1 MKENR
6 EELDRLLEEM
16 AEETPEMPA
25 DFHARWTKQ
34 IQEEQKTRRHSE
46 RTRQTRYILSAA
58 ALFVFLVGGT
68 LITRG
73 WNKRNQA
80 VTAPAPQAQVMYS
93 VDAAG
98 SNALKADVLQAAEE
112 REEAAEAD
120 NAAPME
126 EAPVMAAQMKEA
138 SGMAGNAAEDAAEAA
153 EEEVFYEVAEA
164 PDMMMAEAAESA
176 AEEEVYGEAAEAP
189 AMKEAAKDAAAK
201 RAEEPAEAAAAAGT
215 AETETAAVKETGK
228 TEAAAK
234 PAEAPKEENGFIS
247 FMRDFARFSLKALGV
262 LAVIAAVAAAVIAG
276 RRYISKNN
284 SKK

>member
-6 EELDRLLEEM
+6 EELDRLLEEI

-34 IQEEQKTRRHSE
+34 IQEEQKTHKHSE

-58 ALFVFLVGGT
+58 ALFVFLIGGT
-68 LITRG
+68 LITRE
-73 WNKRNQA
+73 WNRRHPA
-80 VTAPAPQAQVMYS
+80 VTAPAPQVQVMYS

-98 SNALKADVLQAAEE
+98 SNALKADALQAAEE

-120 NAAPME
+120 NGAPMGAAP
-126 EAPVMAAQMKEA
+126 
-138 SGMAGNAAEDAAEAA
+138 AGNAMESAQ
-153 EEEVFYEVAEA
+153 EEEILYEAAEA
-164 PDMMMAEAAESA
+164 PDMMMAEAAES
-176 AEEEVYGEAAEAP
+176 
-189 AMKEAAKDAAAK
+189 AAK

-215 AETETAAVKETGK
+215 TETEAAAVKETGK

-262 LAVIAAVAAAVIAG
+262 LAVIAGLAAAVIAG

>member
-34 IQEEQKTRRHSE
+34 IQEEQKAHKHSE

-73 WNKRNQA
+73 WNRRHPA
-80 VTAPAPQAQVMYS
+80 VTAPAPQAQVVYS

-98 SNALKADVLQAAEE
+98 SNALKADALQAAEE

-120 NAAPME
+120 NGAPMGAAP
-126 EAPVMAAQMKEA
+126 
-138 SGMAGNAAEDAAEAA
+138 AGNAMESAAESA
-153 EEEVFYEVAEA
+153 EEEEILYEAAEA
-164 PDMMMAEAAESA
+164 PDMIMAEAAEST

-234 PAEAPKEENGFIS
+234 PAEALKEENGFIS

-262 LAVIAAVAAAVIAG
+262 LAVIAAVAAAIITG
-276 RRYISKNN
+276 RRIIRRNNSQNN

>member
-1 MKENR
+1 VKENR

-34 IQEEQKTRRHSE
+34 IQEEQKAHKHSE

-80 VTAPAPQAQVMYS
+80 VTAPAPQAKVMYS
-93 VDAAG
+93 VDAGGA
-98 SNALKADVLQAAEE
+98 AMQADALQAAEE

-120 NAAPME
+120 KAAPME

-138 SGMAGNAAEDAAEAA
+138 SGMAGNA
-153 EEEVFYEVAEA
+153 AEA

-189 AMKEAAKDAAAK
+189 AMKEAVKDAAAK
-201 RAEEPAEAAAAAGT
+201 RAEEPADAAAAAGT
-215 AETETAAVKETGK
+215 AETEAAAVKETGK

-247 FMRDFARFSLKALGV
+247 FMRDFANFSLKALGV
-262 LAVIAAVAAAVIAG
+262 LAVIAGLAAAVIAG

>member
-34 IQEEQKTRRHSE
+34 IQEEQKAHKHSE

-73 WNKRNQA
+73 WNRRHPA

-98 SNALKADVLQAAEE
+98 SNALKADALQTAEE

-138 SGMAGNAAEDAAEAA
+138 SGMAGNAAEDAGEAA
-153 EEEVFYEVAEA
+153 EEEEVFY
-164 PDMMMAEAAESA
+164 
-176 AEEEVYGEAAEAP
+176 EAAEAP
-189 AMKEAAKDAAAK
+189 AMKETATEDAAMEEPAAEEAPAADAAA
-201 RAEEPAEAAAAAGT
+201 APANAAAKN
-215 AETETAAVKETGK
+215 AE
-228 TEAAAK
+228 AK

>member
-34 IQEEQKTRRHSE
+34 IQEEQKAHKHSE

-73 WNKRNQA
+73 WNRRHPA

-98 SNALKADVLQAAEE
+98 SNALKADALQTAEE

-120 NAAPME
+120 NAALME

-138 SGMAGNAAEDAAEAA
+138 SGMAGNAAEDAGEAA
-153 EEEVFYEVAEA
+153 EEEEVFYE
-164 PDMMMAEAAESA
+164 
-176 AEEEVYGEAAEAP
+176 AAEAL
-189 AMKEAAKDAAAK
+189 
-201 RAEEPAEAAAAAGT
+201 
-215 AETETAAVKETGK
+215 
-228 TEAAAK
+228 
-234 PAEAPKEENGFIS
+234 KEENGFIS

-262 LAVIAAVAAAVIAG
+262 LAVIAGLAAAVIAG

>member
-34 IQEEQKTRRHSE
+34 IQEEQKAHKHSE

-68 LITRG
+68 LITRE
-73 WNKRNQA
+73 WNRRHPA
-80 VTAPAPQAQVMYS
+80 VTASEPQAQVMYN

-98 SNALKADVLQAAEE
+98 SNALKADTLQAAEE

-138 SGMAGNAAEDAAEAA
+138 SGMAGNA
-153 EEEVFYEVAEA
+153 AEA

-201 RAEEPAEAAAAAGT
+201 RAEEPADAAAAAGT
-215 AETETAAVKETGK
+215 AETEAAAVKETGK

-234 PAEAPKEENGFIS
+234 PAEAPKKENEFLS

>member
-34 IQEEQKTRRHSE
+34 IQEEQKAHKHSE

-80 VTAPAPQAQVMYS
+80 MTAPAPQAKVMYS
-93 VDAAG
+93 VETGGAALQADA
-98 SNALKADVLQAAEE
+98 LQAAEE
-112 REEAAEAD
+112 REEAAEVD
-120 NAAPME
+120 K
-126 EAPVMAAQMKEA
+126 AAQMKEA
-138 SGMAGNAAEDAAEAA
+138 SGMAGNAMESAAEYAE
-153 EEEVFYEVAEA
+153 EEEVFYE
-164 PDMMMAEAAESA
+164 AAE
-176 AEEEVYGEAAEAP
+176 VP
-189 AMKEAAKDAAAK
+189 AMKETATEDAATEEPAAEEAPAEEAVTEDRAEGATAADAAA
-201 RAEEPAEAAAAAGT
+201 APANAAAKS
-215 AETETAAVKETGK
+215 AE
-228 TEAAAK
+228 AK
-234 PAEAPKEENGFIS
+234 PAETPKKENEFLS
-247 FMRDFARFSLKALGV
+247 FMRDFANFSLKALGV
-262 LAVIAAVAAAVIAG
+262 LAVIAGLAAAVIAG

>member
-34 IQEEQKTRRHSE
+34 IQEEQKAHKHSE

-80 VTAPAPQAQVMYS
+80 VTAPAPQAKVMYS
-93 VDAAG
+93 VETGGAALQADA
-98 SNALKADVLQAAEE
+98 LQAAEE
-112 REEAAEAD
+112 REEAAEVD
-120 NAAPME
+120 KAAPME

-138 SGMAGNAAEDAAEAA
+138 SGMAGNAMESAAEYAE
-153 EEEVFYEVAEA
+153 EEEVFYE
-164 PDMMMAEAAESA
+164 AAEVPAMEETATEDAATEEPA
-176 AEEEVYGEAAEAP
+176 AEEAP
-189 AMKEAAKDAAAK
+189 AEEAVTEDRAEGATAADAAA
-201 RAEEPAEAAAAAGT
+201 APANAAAKS
-215 AETETAAVKETGK
+215 AE
-228 TEAAAK
+228 AK
-234 PAEAPKEENGFIS
+234 PAETPKKENEFLS
-247 FMRDFARFSLKALGV
+247 FMRDFANFSLKALGV
-262 LAVIAAVAAAVIAG
+262 LAVIAGLAAAVIAG

>member
-34 IQEEQKTRRHSE
+34 IQEEQKAHKHSE

-80 VTAPAPQAQVMYS
+80 VTAPAPQAKVMYS
-93 VDAAG
+93 VDAGGA
-98 SNALKADVLQAAEE
+98 AMQADALQAVEE
-112 REEAAEAD
+112 REEAAEVD
-120 NAAPME
+120 KAAPME

-138 SGMAGNAAEDAAEAA
+138 SGMAGNA
-153 EEEVFYEVAEA
+153 AEA

-189 AMKEAAKDAAAK
+189 AMKETAKDAAAK
-201 RAEEPAEAAAAAGT
+201 RAEEPADAAAAAGT
-215 AETETAAVKETGK
+215 AETEAAAVKETGK

-247 FMRDFARFSLKALGV
+247 FMRDFANFSLKALGV
-262 LAVIAAVAAAVIAG
+262 LAVIAGLAAAVIAG

>member
-98 SNALKADVLQAAEE
+98 SNALKADALQNAEE

-138 SGMAGNAAEDAAEAA
+138 SGIAGNAAEDAAEAA
-153 EEEVFYEVAEA
+153 EEEEILYEAAEA
-164 PDMMMAEAAESA
+164 PDMMM
-176 AEEEVYGEAAEAP
+176 AEAP

>member
-34 IQEEQKTRRHSE
+34 IQEEQKAHKHSE

-73 WNKRNQA
+73 WNRRHPA

-98 SNALKADVLQAAEE
+98 SNALKADALQTAEE

-138 SGMAGNAAEDAAEAA
+138 SGMAGNAAEDAGEAA
-153 EEEVFYEVAEA
+153 EEEEVFYEAAEA
-164 PDMMMAEAAESA
+164 PDMMM
-176 AEEEVYGEAAEAP
+176 AEAP

-201 RAEEPAEAAAAAGT
+201 RAEEPADAAAAAGT
-215 AETETAAVKETGK
+215 TETEAVAVKETGK

-247 FMRDFARFSLKALGV
+247 FMRDVARFSLKALGV

>member
-34 IQEEQKTRRHSE
+34 IQEEQKAHKHSE

-73 WNKRNQA
+73 WNRRHPA
-80 VTAPAPQAQVMYS
+80 VTASAPQAQVMYN

-98 SNALKADVLQAAEE
+98 SNALKADALQTAEE

-120 NAAPME
+120 NAALME
-126 EAPVMAAQMKEA
+126 EAPVMAAQMKEV
-138 SGMAGNAAEDAAEAA
+138 SGMAGNA
-153 EEEVFYEVAEA
+153 AEA
-164 PDMMMAEAAESA
+164 PDMMMAEA
-176 AEEEVYGEAAEAP
+176 P
-189 AMKEAAKDAAAK
+189 AMKETAKDAAAK
-201 RAEEPAEAAAAAGT
+201 RAEEPADAAAAAGT
-215 AETETAAVKETGK
+215 AETEAAAVKETGK

-234 PAEAPKEENGFIS
+234 PAEAPKKENEFLS
-247 FMRDFARFSLKALGV
+247 FMRDFANFSLKALGV

>member
-98 SNALKADVLQAAEE
+98 SNALKADALQAAEE

-138 SGMAGNAAEDAAEAA
+138 SGMAGNAAEDA
-153 EEEVFYEVAEA
+153 EEEEILYEAAEA
-164 PDMMMAEAAESA
+164 PDMMM
-176 AEEEVYGEAAEAP
+176 AEAP

>member
-34 IQEEQKTRRHSE
+34 IQEEQKAHKHSE

-73 WNKRNQA
+73 WNRRHPA

-98 SNALKADVLQAAEE
+98 SNALKADALQTAEE

-120 NAAPME
+120 NAALME

-138 SGMAGNAAEDAAEAA
+138 SGMAGNA
-153 EEEVFYEVAEA
+153 AEA

-201 RAEEPAEAAAAAGT
+201 RAEEPADAAAAAGT
-215 AETETAAVKETGK
+215 AETEAAAVKETGK

>member
-34 IQEEQKTRRHSE
+34 IQEEQKAHKHSE

-73 WNKRNQA
+73 WNRRHPA
-80 VTAPAPQAQVMYS
+80 VTASAPQAQVMYN

-98 SNALKADVLQAAEE
+98 SNALKADALQTAEE

-120 NAAPME
+120 NAAPMGA
-126 EAPVMAAQMKEA
+126 AP
-138 SGMAGNAAEDAAEAA
+138 AGNVMESAAESA
-153 EEEVFYEVAEA
+153 EEEEILYEAAEA
-164 PDMMMAEAAESA
+164 PDMMMAEA
-176 AEEEVYGEAAEAP
+176 P
-189 AMKEAAKDAAAK
+189 AMKEAVKDAAAK
-201 RAEEPAEAAAAAGT
+201 RAEEPADAAAAAGT
-215 AETETAAVKETGK
+215 AETEAAAVKETGK

-234 PAEAPKEENGFIS
+234 PAEAPKKENEFLS

-262 LAVIAAVAAAVIAG
+262 MAVIAGLAAAVIAG

>member
-98 SNALKADVLQAAEE
+98 SNALKADALQAAEE

-153 EEEVFYEVAEA
+153 EEEVFYEAAEA
-164 PDMMMAEAAESA
+164 PDMMMAEA
-176 AEEEVYGEAAEAP
+176 P
-189 AMKEAAKDAAAK
+189 AKKEAAKDAAAK
-201 RAEEPAEAAAAAGT
+201 RAEEPADAAAAAGT

>member
-34 IQEEQKTRRHSE
+34 IQEEQKAHKHSE

-73 WNKRNQA
+73 WNRRHPA

-98 SNALKADVLQAAEE
+98 SNALKADALQTAEE

-138 SGMAGNAAEDAAEAA
+138 SGMAGNAAEDAAESA
-153 EEEVFYEVAEA
+153 EEEEILYEAAEA
-164 PDMMMAEAAESA
+164 PDMMMA
-176 AEEEVYGEAAEAP
+176 EAAEAP

-201 RAEEPAEAAAAAGT
+201 RAEEPADAAAAAGT
-215 AETETAAVKETGK
+215 AETEAAAVKETGK

-262 LAVIAAVAAAVIAG
+262 LAVIAGLAAAVIAG